1 MHDEIG
7 NTEWCGFIFYEKIA
21 GSISDPDTYVA
32 KTTDIYLMNI
42 GTHSYTESKNHS
54 ADIIDM
60 VDRVPAYM
68 ENRYGLIHTHHT
80 MNTFFSGTD
89 VQELHDNAAN
99 YSYYLSLI
107 VNFKED
113 YTAKIAKLI
122 EVKNASFDVDEED
135 EETVSMQFPVEHIL
149 MTIDLDVIIE
159 GCVKPH
165 DEVIDTRIKEIKER
179 QEREKKEKL
188 AKTKQPS
195 KHFTRSFYDH
205 SYHSYN
211 DYGYQ
216 SQQKL
221 WDLAM
226 HDITVDDAEDFF
238 CSLYIDPL
246 VETHGL
252 SPTMDTCVKSETLPP
267 LTSEIIAGEAID
279 FFGAD
284 TARTGLLKTSDLVR
298 KHAKF
303 IGDNMSQMNDLINE
317 AADSFNL
324 NNEYSL

>member
-21 GSISDPDTYVA
+21 GSISNPDTYVA

-60 VDRVPAYM
+60 VDRIPAYM

-80 MNTFFSGTD
+80 MDTFFSGTD

-113 YTAKIAKLI
+113 YTAKIAKLV
-122 EVKNASFDVDEED
+122 EVKGASFDVDEED
-135 EETVSMQFPVEHIL
+135 EQTVSMQFPVEHIL

-179 QEREKKEKL
+179 QEREKKEKT
-188 AKTKQPS
+188 KTDGGYN
-195 KHFTRSFYDH
+195 FTKSFYRN
-205 SYHSYN
+205 SYN

-216 SQQKL
+216 SQQRL
-221 WDLAM
+221 WDPAM
-226 HDITVDDAEDFF
+226 YDVTQNDAEDFF
-238 CSLYIDPL
+238 CSLYINPL
-246 VETHGL
+246 DEYNGL
-252 SPTMDTCVKSETLPP
+252 SPTMDTCVKSETIPA

-284 TARTGLLKTSDLVR
+284 TARTGLLKTSDLIR
-298 KHAKF
+298 KHVKF